1 MAKTVTVVGATGIQG
16 GSVVRALLE
25 NDSYIVR
32 AITRNRHSDAAKTL
46 SDQGM
51 QVVEADLDDLAS
63 LKAAF
68 EGSHAIF
75 ATTNFFEPIPNVSVE
90 QAILLESQRGI
101 NLAMAVAATPSVE
114 HYIWSTLPNA
124 RRITNGRMGVPHYD
138 AKNIVDDYI
147 KSDPELLR
155 KTTFLMIAFY
165 ASNMHYPFYKPF
177 PIPTFGGKKY
187 IQIQASPASVPICLA
202 GDARVNVGLFVRSI
216 LGQPHKTLP
225 GKFVLGATETMT
237 AGEMLAAWAS
247 TKGIDVTYVEVD
259 KQTYYKMWPVWGGL
273 MDESHVYWGMAK
285 GKAFTAEE
293 GVLTKDDLGV
303 VGLVDTATAY
313 AAMDLQ

>member
-1 MAKTVTVVGATGIQG
+1 MAKTVTVAGATGIQG
-16 GSVVRALLE
+16 GSVVRALLD
-25 NDSYIVR
+25 NDSYVVR
-32 AITRNRHSDAAKTL
+32 AITRNRQSDAAKTL
-46 SDQGM
+46 TDQGVE
-51 QVVEADLDDLAS
+51 VVEANLDDLAS
-63 LKAAF
+63 LKTAF

-75 ATTNFFEPIPNVSVE
+75 ATTNFFEPIPNNSVE

-101 NLAMAVAATPSVE
+101 NLAMAAAATSSVE

-124 RRITNGRMGVPHYD
+124 RRISDGKIGVPHYD

-147 KSDPELLR
+147 KSDPALLR

-165 ASNMHYPFYKPF
+165 ASNMNYVFYKPF
-177 PIPTFGGKKY
+177 PIPTFGANKY

-216 LGQPHKTLP
+216 LEQPYKTLP

-237 AGEMLAAWAS
+237 AGEMLTAWAS
-247 TKGIDVTYVEVD
+247 TKGIDVIYVEVD
-259 KQTYYKMWPVWGGL
+259 KETYYKMWPVWGEL
-273 MDESHVYWGMAK
+273 MDKSHVYWGMVK
-285 GKAFTAEE
+285 EKAFTAEE

-303 VGLVDTATAY
+303 VGLVDTTTAY
-313 AAMDLQ
+313 VAMNL